1 MTPVAMALGSNRVIR
16 GRGIVYPTGDS
27 GLPLNEERGL
37 RRRIVQQAL
46 DALTTEGRTEA

>member
-27 GLPLNEERGL
+27 HLLPNEERDL
-37 RRRIVQQAL
+37 RRHIVQQAL
-46 DALTTEGRTEA
+46 TALTTEGRTEA

>member
-27 GLPLNEERGL
+27 GLPLNEERDL